1 MKQNIRTVFKDFA
14 IQLPLYAVLMFGYA
28 YLILHFLDGW
38 LSQLYHDDRR
48 IYAVAALALIGG
60 QGLLL
65 DLVTRTLLG
74 WIKGKKEE

>member
-1 MKQNIRTVFKDFA
+1 MKQKLRNVFKDFA

-28 YLILHFLDGW
+28 YLILHFLGNW
-38 LSQLYHDDRR
+38 LSQLYHDERR

-65 DLVTRTLLG
+65 DFVTRTLLG
-74 WIKGKKEE
+74 WINGKKEN